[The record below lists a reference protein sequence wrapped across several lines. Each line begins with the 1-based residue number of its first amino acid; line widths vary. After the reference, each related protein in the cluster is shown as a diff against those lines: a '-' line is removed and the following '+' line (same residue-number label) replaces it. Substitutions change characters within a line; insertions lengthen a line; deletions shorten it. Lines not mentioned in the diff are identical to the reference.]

1 MPKASL
7 WHLSRSS
14 WQSETIGPA
23 DGRRGLLARVFIS
36 HSSKDE
42 TQASGLITWLAS
54 VGFEQAFLDFDK
66 HAGIAPGE
74 DWERRL
80 YHELERAQAM
90 ILILTSNWFESKWCF
105 AEFTQGRALGKAI
118 FALIEAP
125 TGETSIVSS
134 DIQHLD
140 LTANLEEGLERLRRE
155 LEKVALDA
163 QGGFDWEDGRAP
175 YPGLLSF
182 EPADAAVFFGRDD
195 DVRRLIERVNAR
207 RVQGGA
213 KLIVILGGSGSGKS
227 SLMKAGL
234 LPRLKRDRA
243 HFLVAPSFRPGA
255 EPLRSLVESL
265 RTIDITLTE
274 ADLDITTPEGGRALI
289 DRLRRQTKAL
299 QATLIIAVDQAEEV
313 FSRAPPRNSEA
324 FFRTLSMLTGGDNAA
339 LAILALRADHLP
351 DLQTLQT
358 PGATLP
364 EIETFPLKP
373 MPVERIGLLVEG
385 PARVAGITVEQGL
398 ATAIMRD
405 AYTTDALPLAA
416 FVLRRLYDRHG
427 SCGHLGLVHYESLRD
442 GALSPLEAAIRDA
455 AKEALDSARPA
466 PSPDEIAALR
476 EAFVPAM
483 VRVNDEGGFVRQ
495 PARRDLLPKAAHRL
509 IERLVDARL
518 LALRQEISEQRH
530 ETNPTTAKS
539 DEPSRDP
546 TLVEVA
552 HEAIFRVWPML
563 AAWLEAEREFLIGK
577 SRIERARED
586 FAKLAENERAKAH
599 LSGILLERAKNWL
612 IAHPARFTPEETTFI
627 QASVAEA
634 DRQAAE
640 RAAERERL
648 RQAELAQA
656 RAETERAQERA
667 VTAKRWQ
674 RRSIFAAAIFLVVAV
689 LAGISAVY
697 AVNKRNEAEQQTARA
712 EAQTKLAEE
721 ERAEAQRQTERAEAQ
736 TKLAEQQRT
745 EAEREKKIADGNF
758 VAAKQAVDGL
768 IFDVVQNLRN
778 IGGMRIDTLRKILD
792 SVKATVDALVKN
804 SPNDAQLLRSQS
816 AMLDEFVPT
825 YLAAGDVDRA
835 REAAEQSVAITRQ
848 LVLKDPSAFA
858 KRDQSISL
866 DRVGNVKLQLGDG
879 PGALVAY
886 EESLTIR
893 RELVAQSPKDA
904 RARRDLSVSL
914 EKVGDVKAL
923 NDQNATE
930 ALAAYQESLD
940 IRRKLV
946 DEDKASPDYRRDVSV
961 SLEKIGD
968 MRLKLTDREGA
979 LAAYQ
984 ECLDIRRKLVD
995 EDQNNVQLQRDVSVI
1010 FEKLGDM
1017 KIADKSV
1024 ALDYYAQSLVIAR
1037 RLATDTSSAELQVHL
1052 VLSLWRVASASP
1064 DPGPPYRECVEIL
1077 EKLERAG
1084 KITAEQRNWLKRLRD
1099 QVAKLSR

>member
-1 MPKASL
+1 
-7 WHLSRSS
+7 
-14 WQSETIGPA
+14 
-23 DGRRGLLARVFIS
+23 LARVFIS

-42 TQASGLITWLAS
+42 AQAAELMAWLTS
-54 VGFEQAFLDFDK
+54 NGFEQAFLDFDK

-80 YHELERAQAM
+80 YRELERAQAM
-90 ILILTSNWFESKWCF
+90 ILILTSHWFESKWCF

-140 LTANLEEGLERLRRE
+140 LTSNHDEGLKRLRRE

-163 QGGFDWEDGRAP
+163 QGGFDWETGRAP

-182 EPADAAVFFGRDD
+182 EAEDAAVFFGRDD

-213 KLIVILGGSGSGKS
+213 KLIVILGGSGAGKS

-243 HFLVAPSFRPGA
+243 HFIVAPSFRPGA
-255 EPLRSLVESL
+255 EPRRSLAESL
-265 RTIDITLTE
+265 KSIDITLAQT
-274 ADLDITTPEGGRALI
+274 DLDLATPEAGRALI
-289 DRLRRQTKAL
+289 DRLRHQSKAA
-299 QATLIIAVDQAEEV
+299 QATVIIAVDQAEEM
-313 FSRAPPRNSEA
+313 FTRASPQEREA
-324 FFRTLSMLTGGDNAA
+324 FLRTLAMLTGGDNPA
-339 LAILALRADHLP
+339 LVILALRADHLT
-351 DLQTLQT
+351 DLQTPRT
-358 PGATLP
+358 AGVSLP

-373 MPVERIGLLVEG
+373 MPVERVGLLVEG
-385 PARVAGITVEQGL
+385 PARVAGITIEQGL
-398 ATAIMRD
+398 ASAIARD
-405 AYTTDALPLAA
+405 AHTTDALPLAA

-427 SCGHLGLVHYESLRD
+427 SSGHLGLVHYESLRD

-455 AKEALDSARPA
+455 AKEALESARPA
-466 PSPDEIAALR
+466 PSPEEIAALR

-495 PARRDLLPKAAHRL
+495 AARRDLLPRSADRL

-518 LALRQEISEQRH
+518 LALGPEVSEQRH
-530 ETNPTTAKS
+530 ETEASSTGS
-539 DEPSRDP
+539 SEPARDA
-546 TLVEVA
+546 TLVEVS

-563 AAWLEAEREFLIGK
+563 AGWLEAEREFLIGK

-586 FAKLAENERAKAH
+586 FAKLPEAERAKAH

-612 IAHPARFTPEETTFI
+612 IAHPSRFTPQETTFG
-627 QASVAEA
+627 QSSASEA

-656 RAETERAQERA
+656 KTETERAQERA
-667 VTAKRWQ
+667 MTAKRWQ
-674 RRSIFAAAIFLVVAV
+674 RRSVAAAATFLVVAV
-689 LAGISAVY
+689 LAGLSAIY
-697 AVNKRNEAEQQTARA
+697 AVDKRSEAEEQTALAEAQTKLAQEERAEAERQTQRA

-721 ERAEAQRQTERAEAQ
+721 QRAEAERQTQRAEAQ

-758 VAAKQAVDGL
+758 TAAKQAVDGL

-792 SVKATVDALVKN
+792 SVKSTVDALVKN
-804 SPNDAQLLRSQS
+804 SPDDAQLLRSQS

-835 REAAEQSVAITRQ
+835 REAAEQSVAISRQ

-858 KRDQSISL
+858 KRDLSISL

-879 PGALVAY
+879 PGALASY
-886 EESLTIR
+886 EESLSIR
-893 RELVAQSPKDA
+893 RELVSQNPKDPE
-904 RARRDLSVSL
+904 ARRDLSVSL

-923 NDQNATE
+923 NGKNAAD

-946 DEDKASPDYRRDVSV
+946 DEGKANPLYRRDVSV
-961 SLEKIGD
+961 SLEKVGD
-968 MRLKLTDREGA
+968 TKFA
-979 LAAYQ
+979 
-984 ECLDIRRKLVD
+984 
-995 EDQNNVQLQRDVSVI
+995 N
-1010 FEKLGDM
+1010 
-1017 KIADKSV
+1017 DKAV
-1024 ALDYYAQSLVIAR
+1024 ALDYYKQSLVIAR
-1037 RLATDTSSAELQVHL
+1037 RLATDTSSTQFQVELVM
-1052 VLSLWRVASASP
+1052 SLWRVATASP
-1064 DPGPPYRECVEIL
+1064 DPGPPYRECIDIL

-1084 KITAEQRNWLKRLRD
+1084 KITSEQKNWLKRFRD
-1099 QVAKLSR
+1099 QIAKLQPN